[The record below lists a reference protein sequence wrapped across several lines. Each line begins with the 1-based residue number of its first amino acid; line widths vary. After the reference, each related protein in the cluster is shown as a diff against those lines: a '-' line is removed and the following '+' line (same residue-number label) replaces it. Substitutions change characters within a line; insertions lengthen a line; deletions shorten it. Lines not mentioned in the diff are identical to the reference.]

1 MTRLVNPCNIAA
13 LAVILTAYLMT
24 RSTQLALVLG
34 MVNVVVLYASAE
46 FMRRRQKTP
55 AATAAATAPAA
66 TEPGQT
72 PASTTAAA

>member
-1 MTRLVNPCNIAA
+1 MANLLTPCNIAA

-34 MVNVVVLYASAE
+34 MVDVVVLYASAE

-55 AATAAATAPAA
+55 AAVAAATAPAA
-66 TEPGQT
+66 AEPGKT
-72 PASTTAAA
+72 PTAN